1 MEKLYALPNKNL
13 LEVNQ
18 VMKNHIQVE
27 EANLLPH
34 GPPCFS
40 KNQHE
45 RPSKWNHSPSRNE
58 SSMKNHARSTHN
70 RLVYPNDH
78 LFEVIRTIKA
88 NTLAPPPRHVTPKN
102 LSCTYHSIHLRM
114 YNPQYKCKFFLI
126 KIIYLWHTFHIYISS
141 MWAFRYFPR
150 KGLT

>member
-27 EANLLPH
+27 EANLLRH

-45 RPSKWNHSPSRNE
+45 RPSK
-58 SSMKNHARSTHN
+58 
-70 RLVYPNDH
+70 
-78 LFEVIRTIKA
+78 
-88 NTLAPPPRHVTPKN
+88 
-102 LSCTYHSIHLRM
+102 
-114 YNPQYKCKFFLI
+114 
-126 KIIYLWHTFHIYISS
+126 
-141 MWAFRYFPR
+141 
-150 KGLT
+150 